1 MNTEHCIDVCNR
13 LLRGER
19 SAVETYQ
26 KAISKLS
33 TEVPFAELNRI
44 QTEHANAVSLLEENV
59 RLMGGQP
66 DRKAGAWGS
75 LANVVQSTANIFG
88 AKAAL
93 ESLQTGE
100 KSGQRDYE
108 IALKDDEVMPECK
121 DMIRSKLLPFTSE
134 HIATLEHL
142 QKAA

>member
-1 MNTEHCIDVCNR
+1 MNMEHCIDVCNR

-26 KAISKLS
+26 KAISKFS
-33 TEVPFAELNRI
+33 SKMPASELNRI
-44 QTEHANAVSLLEENV
+44 YTEHANAVTLLEENV
-59 RLMGGQP
+59 RSMGGQP
-66 DRKAGAWGS
+66 DQEAGTWGAF
-75 LANVVQSTANIFG
+75 ANVVQGTANAFG

-108 IALKDDEVMPECK
+108 MALKDDEVMPECK
-121 DMIRSKLLPFTSE
+121 DMIRSSLLPFTSE